1 MKRLILGA
9 MAILLLSVHP
19 VAADLVVNAG
29 NWYLQPNTAD
39 QEILINISGGDAVTN
54 AVVMAEIVGSS
65 PLPGFTN
72 GSIVDGTIFESN
84 NSGAPD
90 TAFLSQLAYLSA
102 AAKTDTTV
110 DGDGV
115 LAKLIVSTIGV
126 TSGSFALNLM
136 DTTWGDT
143 FVGTDDP
150 LVGVTYNAGSISIVP
165 EPGML
170 AMLTGLFALLP
181 ILYWRRAKQA
191 I

>member
-1 MKRLILGA
+1 VKRLILGA
-9 MAILLLSVHP
+9 IAILLLSVHP

-29 NWYLQPNTAD
+29 NWYLQPNTAN
-39 QEILINISGGDAVTN
+39 QEISINISGGDAVTN

-65 PLPGFTN
+65 PLPSFTS
-72 GSIVDGTIFESN
+72 GSIVNGTIFELN

-90 TAFLSQLAYLSA
+90 MAFLSQLAYLSA

-115 LAKLIVSTIGV
+115 LAKLTVSTVGV
-126 TSGSFALNLM
+126 TSGSFALNLIG
-136 DTTWGDT
+136 TSWGDT
-143 FVGTDDP
+143 LVGTDDP

-181 ILYWRRAKQA
+181 ILYWRRAK
-191 I
+191 